1 MYGHEIRGEVDDC
14 DDVPGTHKH
23 FRMIAIHNYMIGQ
36 GVVNSG
42 DQHTTISGLWTKLGS
57 LYNLPILD
65 EREDSSLNSS
75 SDENGS
81 GKLHHPYHPADLD
94 FSALK
99 FDRRLNWKRIEI
111 SRVA

>member
-1 MYGHEIRGEVDDC
+1 MHGHDIRGEVDDR
-14 DDVPGTHKH
+14 DDVPGMHKH
-23 FRMIAIHNYMIGQ
+23 FRMIAIHNYMVSQ

-81 GKLHHPYHPADLD
+81 GKLQHPQESADHD
-94 FSALK
+94 SSAMK
-99 FDRRLNWKRIEI
+99 FDR
-111 SRVA
+111 